1 MFSVQRSS
9 FIVLTIL
16 LAAGAFAQPSIPAP
30 EEFLGYK
37 LGEQF
42 TTYARILDYFDELTK
57 RSNLITVREF
67 GETYEG
73 RPLVLATITS
83 PANQAS
89 IETIRKNTTSLAQA
103 DTIDSSRAAE
113 IARTTPVVVWLAF
126 GVHGNESSS
135 AEAAMLVAHTLLR
148 DPRVLENMVVLID
161 PLENPD
167 GRERYVQWFK
177 RTKGNEPNPN
187 ADAFEHAEP
196 WPGGRFNHYLA
207 DMNRDWTWMSQRE
220 TRARVQEYQRW
231 YPQVL
236 VDFHE
241 MSPQSSYFFPPDAKP
256 INANLP
262 KDVEKWLEVFGRANA
277 EEFSKRGWAFFVAEQ
292 YDLFYPGYGDSWPSL
307 HGAVGMTYEM
317 AGGGRAGSAIQREDG
332 TILALSDR
340 IQRHY
345 TTAMATVQT
354 AAANRAELL
363 QYTYD
368 AMRVHVD
375 NGRNTYLIVTDAPN
389 SGAMLD
395 LLRRQGVRVSMLSA
409 PANIRATRIDRD
421 VAETRS
427 FPAGTAVV
435 TTKQPVGGLV
445 QTLLERN
452 AVFTSGFLEEQR
464 LKTSADEPDEFYDLT
479 SWSLPLAMNV
489 EAYVTTTPI
498 AASLTTYTPP
508 AVPTLKPASYGYLI
522 NALEPNFYQLVGR
535 LLKAEA
541 RFSVAES
548 ALAVADH
555 TYPRGSLVILKGN
568 NRPDLDAI
576 LGAHAQELGVTVLPF
591 ESGWLGGTAF
601 GSEKLR
607 YVKPPKIAL
616 VGGQS
621 TTATSYGMLWHTL
634 DIQISIPHTTI
645 SADSLRNI
653 DLSRYNVLILPDG
666 DYATRFGKRETEK
679 LQAWLRSGG
688 NLIVINGGSKY
699 LRDKE
704 VEISKIKLWE
714 PPKKKDDDK
723 TEPTDERYNQPRI
736 PGSAFKTSMN
746 ERSFL
751 TFGVPRSPAV
761 LIEGSNAYLPVAHKV
776 DNIVTIDQ
784 KDPLISGV
792 AWPESLER
800 IKGSVY
806 LVSEPFGRGNVI
818 TFADEPNYRHFWR
831 GTLPLF
837 LNAVIYSPSFPR

>member
-1 MFSVQRSS
+1 
-9 FIVLTIL
+9 
-16 LAAGAFAQPSIPAP
+16 
-30 EEFLGYK
+30 
-37 LGEQF
+37 
-42 TTYARILDYFDELTK
+42 
-57 RSNLITVREF
+57 
-67 GETYEG
+67 
-73 RPLVLATITS
+73 
-83 PANQAS
+83 
-89 IETIRKNTTSLAQA
+89 
-103 DTIDSSRAAE
+103 
-113 IARTTPVVVWLAF
+113 
-126 GVHGNESSS
+126 
-135 AEAAMLVAHTLLR
+135 
-148 DPRVLENMVVLID
+148 
-161 PLENPD
+161 
-167 GRERYVQWFK
+167 
-177 RTKGNEPNPN
+177 
-187 ADAFEHAEP
+187 
-196 WPGGRFNHYLA
+196 
-207 DMNRDWTWMSQRE
+207 
-220 TRARVQEYQRW
+220 
-231 YPQVL
+231 
-236 VDFHE
+236 
-241 MSPQSSYFFPPDAKP
+241 
-256 INANLP
+256 
-262 KDVEKWLEVFGRANA
+262 
-277 EEFSKRGWAFFVAEQ
+277 
-292 YDLFYPGYGDSWPSL
+292 
-307 HGAVGMTYEM
+307 
-317 AGGGRAGSAIQREDG
+317 
-332 TILALSDR
+332 
-340 IQRHY
+340 
-345 TTAMATVQT
+345 MATVQT

-498 AASLTTYTPP
+498 AASLTTYAAP
-508 AVPTLKPASYGYLI
+508 AAPAFKPASYGYLI

-688 NLIVINGGSKY
+688 NLIAINGGSKY

-751 TFGVPRSPAV
+751 TFGLPRSPAV

-776 DNIVTIDQ
+776 DNIVTIDE

-792 AWPESLER
+792 AWPESLQR

-806 LVSEPFGRGNVI
+806 LVCEPLGRGNVI